1 MISLAMVE
9 LTPIFGIIGFF
20 ASVIILVYMFFSS
33 RHKIRMALIE
43 NDKDMSIFNQMK
55 SGFFALKSVHRSL
68 AAYDAWF
75 KHPLNNAQLI
85 SVSTYHDWVPAFGK
99 ILVES
104 EGDLNTF
111 YRTCRKLAKKEPTER
126 LRILMQYTDH

>member
-1 MISLAMVE
+1 MKEMRNQKVA
-9 LTPIFGIIGFF
+9 
-20 ASVIILVYMFFSS
+20 
-33 RHKIRMALIE
+33 
-43 NDKDMSIFNQMK
+43 IFNQMK
-55 SGFFALKSVHRSL
+55 SGFLDLKSNHHDL

-99 ILVES
+99 ILSES

-111 YRTCRKLAKKEPTER
+111 YRACRKLAKKEPAER
-126 LRILMQYTDH
+126 QRILTQYTDH